1 VNNKAMTLNN
11 GVVKKNTSLLRIPFD
26 TMQPQK
32 IVNNKPKAVKNVISE
47 ANKINKQ
54 NKYIHKEGLDISN
67 ILEKQTRHQD
77 KRRP

>member
-1 VNNKAMTLNN
+1 
-11 GVVKKNTSLLRIPFD
+11 
-26 TMQPQK
+26 MQPQK

-54 NKYIHKEGLDISN
+54 NKYIYKEGLDRSN